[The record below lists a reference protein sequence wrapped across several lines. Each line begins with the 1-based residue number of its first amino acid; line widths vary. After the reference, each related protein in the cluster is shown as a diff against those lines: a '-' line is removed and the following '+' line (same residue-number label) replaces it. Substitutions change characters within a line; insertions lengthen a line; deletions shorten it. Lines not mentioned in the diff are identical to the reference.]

1 MNLDNRCISEERD
14 RDYYLAMQ
22 RWPQARAEEFRQLFR
37 HHPLVG
43 AEHLLDVPAG
53 CGSLRRFCPPGT
65 VVQQLEFSAGFGS
78 GLPLV
83 DPCGPWPVQPVDRV
97 VSLAALHHIAD
108 LDGFLAQLVLVVR
121 PGGLVHLA
129 DVGTGSPI
137 AAFLDDF
144 VGAWTPGGHRGYYR
158 DWSSTAWPAAL
169 EPLRVEERSCPWR
182 FSSLTEMESFTRQLF
197 GLRGEPPG
205 LLLEALRERVGWREY
220 VDGVE
225 LSWRLSAVDLRRLP
239 AS

>member
-1 MNLDNRCISEERD
+1 MKGASRASK
-14 RDYYLAMQ
+14 
-22 RWPQARAEEFRQLFR
+22 ARGNARR
-37 HHPLVG
+37 ACNAVG
-43 AEHLLDVPAG
+43 A
-53 CGSLRRFCPPGT
+53 R
-65 VVQQLEFSAGFGS
+65 
-78 GLPLV
+78 
-83 DPCGPWPVQPVDRV
+83 
-97 VSLAALHHIAD
+97 
-108 LDGFLAQLVLVVR
+108 
-121 PGGLVHLA
+121 GLVH
-129 DVGTGSPI
+129 
-137 AAFLDDF
+137 
-144 VGAWTPGGHRGYYR
+144 TPGTLAPGCT
-158 DWSSTAWPAAL
+158 WAAL